1 MKLYYQH
8 WIKKKKT
15 VRKRRKKTKKI
26 QLAMKDPMNTEV
38 QNVKVKEQLGKITKI
53 SKVLIMNFG

>member
-1 MKLYYQH
+1 MKLCYQH

-15 VRKRRKKTKKI
+15 VRKRQKKTKKI

>member
-1 MKLYYQH
+1 MKLCYQH
-8 WIKKKKT
+8 WIKKKKI

-26 QLAMKDPMNTEV
+26 QPAMKDPMNTEV
-38 QNVKVKEQLGKITKI
+38 QNVKVKEQLEKITKI

>member
-26 QLAMKDPMNTEV
+26 QPAMKDPMNTEV

>member
-26 QLAMKDPMNTEV
+26 QQAMKDPMNTEV

>member
-26 QLAMKDPMNTEV
+26 QLAMKDPMNIEV